1 MFLDYFNY
9 GFNEN
14 TWLAYC
20 ERQRKMRCNESL
32 VGMATLAMHN
42 NQQVTTSVTN
52 NMIPTLDIKTN
63 STKFQVPNAP
73 PKENTIEVCYFFI
86 DMYNIYTGY
95 IIRELLT

>member
-42 NQQVTTSVTN
+42 QQVSMNTSSN
-52 NMIPTLDIKTN
+52 NIIPTIDVK
-63 STKFQVPNAP
+63 SSVKFQVPNAP
-73 PKENTIEVCYFFI
+73 PKENTIEVCASYLNNLVI
-86 DMYNIYTGY
+86 LGSV
-95 IIRELLT
+95 RK

>member
-1 MFLDYFNY
+1 MVINFIFADYFNY

-42 NQQVTTSVTN
+42 QQVSTSVTN
-52 NMIPTLDIKTN
+52 NMIPTLEVKTN
-63 STKFQVPNAP
+63 AKFQTPNAP
-73 PKENTIEVCYFFI
+73 PKENTIEVLHFLCLL
-86 DMYNIYTGY
+86 
-95 IIRELLT
+95 IILMICF

>member
-1 MFLDYFNY
+1 MYRTYLYCYQQINSISILDYFNY

-42 NQQVTTSVTN
+42 QQVAANVTN
-52 NMIPTLDIKTN
+52 NMIPTLEIKPN
-63 STKFQVPNAP
+63 TKFPAPNAPP
-73 PKENTIEVCYFFI
+73 PKENTIEVCIFV
-86 DMYNIYTGY
+86 
-95 IIRELLT
+95 

>member
-1 MFLDYFNY
+1 MIVFLDYFNY

-42 NQQVTTSVTN
+42 QQLAVGVTN
-52 NMIPTLDIKTN
+52 NMIPTLDIK
-63 STKFQVPNAP
+63 SGAKFQVPNAP
-73 PKENTIEVCYFFI
+73 PPKENTIEVYNFNVFI
-86 DMYNIYTGY
+86 
-95 IIRELLT
+95 

>member
-1 MFLDYFNY
+1 MFSDYFNY

-42 NQQVTTSVTN
+42 QQVAVNATTN
-52 NMIPTLDIKTN
+52 NMIPTIDVKTQN
-63 STKFQVPNAP
+63 PKFQAPNVT
-73 PKENTIEVCYFFI
+73 PKENTIEVRIITALYFYVYKI
-86 DMYNIYTGY
+86 S
-95 IIRELLT
+95 